1 MHTRLPYT
9 ASAAITWHKV
19 QCGGCSQCSPSEL
32 TNAAFNTFDTIPAAD
47 VQTDV
52 LVIGA
57 GMSGIAAAK
66 ELHTAG
72 KQFIII
78 EGTGRVG
85 GRIKTGNIGSSDVEQ
100 GASWIHGARARGG
113 GGNNPIWDLAAQ
125 LRLEGKFSKW
135 VNTVTY
141 DSTGLVADAN
151 VRWTPSRTRLP
162 ARRQSNWQ

>member
-72 KQFIII
+72 KQFI
-78 EGTGRVG
+78 
-85 GRIKTGNIGSSDVEQ
+85 
-100 GASWIHGARARGG
+100 ARGAANESKRVRG
-113 GGNNPIWDLAAQ
+113 ALPILAPDC
-125 LRLEGKFSKW
+125 
-135 VNTVTY
+135 NTKGQV
-141 DSTGLVADAN
+141 VAP
-151 VRWTPSRTRLP
+151 RY
-162 ARRQSNWQ
+162 